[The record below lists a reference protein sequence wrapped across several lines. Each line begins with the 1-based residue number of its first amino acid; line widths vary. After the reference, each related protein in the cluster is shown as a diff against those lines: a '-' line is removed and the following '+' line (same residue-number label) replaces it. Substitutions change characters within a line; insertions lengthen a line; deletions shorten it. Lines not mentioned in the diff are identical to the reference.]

1 MIFTS
6 EVITFKYLLLIQ
18 APTDLRSATVLLHQM
33 SVLL

>member
-1 MIFTS
+1 MIFTT

-18 APTDLRSATVLLHQM
+18 AATNLRSATVLLRQT